1 MAKKVKKTE
10 NKEPIKKATKK
21 AALQNKSAAKAVLPT
36 APKKTAIK
44 TKSTNTSSSQS
55 APSKTAP
62 KAAQGSDKTYLT
74 PTELEYFKRILLE
87 KLKELVGD
95 VDSIE
100 NEALGKNQIDATGN
114 LSTMPI
120 HMADLGSDTF
130 EQDFAL
136 GLMSSERKIV
146 TEILAALKRIKE
158 GTYGICEGTGKPIP
172 KIRLEASPWAR
183 YCVEYASKIEKGTA
197 SLREQPRRWKAE
209 AEKEPDEDEV
219 EEVEEKEEEV
229 EDADKEF
236 DVLEV
241 DPDLDD
247 LYEIEDVDESPGK
260 E

>member
-1 MAKKVKKTE
+1 LAKKVKKTE
-10 NKEPIKKATKK
+10 DKETPKKATKK
-21 AALQNKSAAKAVLPT
+21 AALPGKSAPKATAKST
-36 APKKTAIK
+36 SKKTKNQTKPNQTVSAK
-44 TKSTNTSSSQS
+44 T
-55 APSKTAP
+55 AAP

-74 PTELEYFKRILLE
+74 PEELDHFRRILLE

-146 TEILAALKRIKE
+146 TEILAALTRIKD

-209 AEKEPDEDEV
+209 AENEPDEDEV
-219 EEVEEKEEEV
+219 EEVEEKEEEEV
-229 EDADKEF
+229 EEADKEF

-247 LYEIEDVDESPGK
+247 LYEIEEDGGTPGK